1 MAVVCLSSCPIPD
14 HKLRTEGRS
23 KLEIGWKEAHDT
35 GDPCPHLEVERSKVK
50 VTRSQVI
57 PASFSKRG
65 PQLLTY
71 EVMPT
76 AVGAI

>member
-1 MAVVCLSSCPIPD
+1 MAVVCLSGCPIPD
-14 HKLRTEGRS
+14 HKLRMEGRS

-57 PASFSKRG
+57 ASFSKRG
-65 PQLLTY
+65 PQLLAFK
-71 EVMPT
+71 VMPA